1 MSAHLSIDD
10 QLRCVLASRTPL
22 LLPIDPRRRQAA
34 VLLPVF
40 HDGSALHLVFTKRTD
55 TLKHHK
61 GQVSFPGGTVE
72 PSDGDLLTTALR
84 ESDEELG
91 IHPEHVVVLG
101 RLDDLA
107 TFSTSF
113 MISPFVGLI
122 PYPYPFRPNPVE
134 VASVFAVPLSV
145 LADPAV
151 VRRYIRTRED
161 RATLVDYEFHV
172 GGHVIWGATARIL
185 HHFLQVIGAIPP
197 VAESGTAAPTS
208 GSAPR

>member
-1 MSAHLSIDD
+1 MSVGASMDD
-10 QLRCVLASRTPL
+10 QLRRMLAARTPL
-22 LLPIDPRRRQAA
+22 ILPVDPARRQAA
-34 VLLPVF
+34 VLLPLF
-40 HDGSALHLVFTKRTD
+40 QNGPTWHLVFTKRTD

-61 GQVSFPGGTVE
+61 SQISFPGGTLD
-72 PSDGDLLTTALR
+72 PGDGDLLTTALR
-84 ESDEELG
+84 ESYEEVG
-91 IHPEHVVVLG
+91 VHPEHVTVLG

-134 VASVFAVPLSV
+134 VASIFAVPLSV

-151 VRRYIRTRED
+151 VRSYLRRRED
-161 RATLVDYEFHV
+161 HATLVDHEFHL

-185 HHFLQVIGAIPP
+185 HHFLQVIDEASRDPGI
-197 VAESGTAAPTS
+197 
-208 GSAPR
+208 